1 MISLLNALKISRNKL
16 HHKKVL
22 IYIAIIISTISVS
35 GLIFITTISNGFLNG
50 IKEYIK
56 QSLNNEYLVK
66 ITPNIPSE
74 ISWLPRYE
82 LTEKQVK
89 DIQTFEKNKVGESIL
104 ISDKNDTEKTKTGYI
119 VNYDSPLYYDFID
132 YQKTNYIKTAKNTFS
147 ALKEEKDDLSIA
159 NIYNYFSSNFN
170 EKTLHFIGED
180 KNKENLLEVK
190 NDNNYIYGSYD
201 HDIRK
206 SNYTFIEDKIVSTFI
221 SEDIKRESDAIPVLT
236 TKEESS
242 LLFNTDDILGKSYYA
257 CYRKD
262 ITDIKECEN
271 KNILKFQIIGI
282 IPLQTQSNNSASNF
296 DELFNDTINAK
307 LYSGAL
313 IPINMFKESES
324 FNKYGDIFYTK
335 NINNDIFLKNE
346 VTTHIISFKSIDDA
360 KDFLNN
366 KSCKIYSDNCKKNW
380 YSEVFGLNFL
390 LISDISSKASSFTL
404 LISIIAA
411 VIVCLMIFLATIK
424 MIMESKKESAIF
436 RAIGAKKKDILK
448 IYLSYIFTITS
459 RVVILSIIISLTA
472 LLITNNVV
480 SNNITTS
487 LIESG
492 FNNYSFSLMAF
503 SPSIILY
510 IIIGVYI
517 ISLFA
522 TVPVSVINIQQNIIA
537 NIKDE

>member
-35 GLIFITTISNGFLNG
+35 GLIFITIISNGFLNG

-206 SNYTFIEDKIVSTFI
+206 SNYTFIEDKIISTFI
-221 SEDIKRESDAIPVLT
+221 SEDIKRENDAIPVLA
-236 TKEESS
+236 TKEESN
-242 LLFNTDDILGKSYYA
+242 LLFNTDDILGKIYYA

-262 ITDIKECEN
+262 VTNIKECEN

-324 FNKYGDIFYTK
+324 FNKYGDIFYVK
-335 NINNDIFLKNE
+335 NINNDVFLKNE
-346 VTTHIISFKSIDDA
+346 VTTYIISFKDINNA
-360 KDFLNN
+360 KDFINN
-366 KSCKIYSDNCKKNW
+366 ESCKIYSDNCEKNW

-390 LISDISSKASSFTL
+390 LISDISSKASSFSL

-448 IYLSYIFTITS
+448 IYLSYIFIVTS
-459 RVVILSIIISLTA
+459 RIILFSVIISLVA
-472 LLITNNVV
+472 LLITNSVI
-480 SNNITTS
+480 SNSITTS

-492 FNNYSFSLMAF
+492 FNNFSFSLMLF
-503 SPSIILY
+503 DPSIILY

-517 ISLFA
+517 ISLIA
-522 TVPVSVINIQQNIIA
+522 TIPVSVINIQQNIIA
-537 NIKDE
+537 NIRDE

>member
-296 DELFNDTINAK
+296 DELFNDIINAK

>member
-35 GLIFITTISNGFLNG
+35 GLIFITTISNGFLNS

-82 LTEKQVK
+82 LTEKQLK
-89 DIQTFEKNKVGESIL
+89 DIQTFEKNKAGESIL

-147 ALKEEKDDLSIA
+147 ALKEEKDNLSIA
-159 NIYNYFSSNFN
+159 NMYNYFSSNFN

-236 TKEESS
+236 TREESS

-296 DELFNDTINAK
+296 DELFNDIINAK

-366 KSCKIYSDNCKKNW
+366 KSCKIYSDNCGKNW

-411 VIVCLMIFLATIK
+411 IIVCLMIFLATIK

-436 RAIGAKKKDILK
+436 RAIGAKKKDILI
-448 IYLSYIFTITS
+448 IYLSYIFIITS

-522 TVPVSVINIQQNIIA
+522 TIPVSVINIQQNIIA

>member
-35 GLIFITTISNGFLNG
+35 GLIFITTISNGFLNS

-89 DIQTFEKNKVGESIL
+89 DIQTFEKNKAGESIL

-147 ALKEEKDDLSIA
+147 ALKEEKDNLSIA
-159 NIYNYFSSNFN
+159 NMYNYFSSNFN

-236 TKEESS
+236 TREESS

-296 DELFNDTINAK
+296 DELFNDIINAK

-360 KDFLNN
+360 IDFLNN
-366 KSCKIYSDNCKKNW
+366 KSCKIYSDICGINW

-411 VIVCLMIFLATIK
+411 IIVCLMIFLATIK

-436 RAIGAKKKDILK
+436 RAIGAKKKDILI
-448 IYLSYIFTITS
+448 IYLSYIFIITS

-522 TVPVSVINIQQNIIA
+522 TIPVSVINIQQNIIA

>member
-35 GLIFITTISNGFLNG
+35 GLIFITTISNGFLNS

-89 DIQTFEKNKVGESIL
+89 DIQTFEKNKAGESIL
-104 ISDKNDTEKTKTGYI
+104 IADKNDTEKTKTGYI
-119 VNYDSPLYYDFID
+119 VNYDSPLYHDFID

-147 ALKEEKDDLSIA
+147 ALKEEKDNLSIA
-159 NIYNYFSSNFN
+159 NMYNYFSSNFN

-236 TKEESS
+236 TREESS

-296 DELFNDTINAK
+296 DELFNDIINAK

-366 KSCKIYSDNCKKNW
+366 KSCKIYSDNCEKNW

-411 VIVCLMIFLATIK
+411 IIVCLMIFLATIK

-436 RAIGAKKKDILK
+436 RAIGAKKKDILI
-448 IYLSYIFTITS
+448 IYLSYIFIITS

-522 TVPVSVINIQQNIIA
+522 TIPVSVINIQQNIIA

>member
-35 GLIFITTISNGFLNG
+35 GLIFITTISNGFLNS

-89 DIQTFEKNKVGESIL
+89 DIQTFEKNKAGESIL

-147 ALKEEKDDLSIA
+147 ALKEEKDNLSIA
-159 NIYNYFSSNFN
+159 NMYNYFSSNFN

-236 TKEESS
+236 TREESS

-296 DELFNDTINAK
+296 DELFNDIINAK

-366 KSCKIYSDNCKKNW
+366 KSCKIYSDNCGKNW

-411 VIVCLMIFLATIK
+411 IIVCLMIFLATIK

-436 RAIGAKKKDILK
+436 RAIGAKKKDILI
-448 IYLSYIFTITS
+448 IYLSYIFIITS

-522 TVPVSVINIQQNIIA
+522 TIPVSVINIQQNIIA